1 MTTATATPL
10 DRLNQMFDYIRTGRI
25 LDAMTEFY
33 TPDVVMAE
41 NANPGTSG
49 LASNIER
56 EKAFLASVKEW
67 IGFEVLAATGDDT
80 TTFYESTMEFI
91 AVGGAHVKMSQVAV
105 QRWRDGK
112 IYHERFYYDS
122 APSA

>member
-1 MTTATATPL
+1 MTTAIATPL
-10 DRLNQMFDYIRTGRI
+10 DRLNQMFEYIRTGRI
-25 LDAMTEFY
+25 LDAMHEFY
-33 TPDVVMAE
+33 TQDVVMAE

-49 LASNIER
+49 LDANIER

-67 IGFEVLAATGDDT
+67 IGFEVLADAGDDT

-112 IYHERFYYDS
+112 IQHERFYYDS
-122 APSA
+122 AK